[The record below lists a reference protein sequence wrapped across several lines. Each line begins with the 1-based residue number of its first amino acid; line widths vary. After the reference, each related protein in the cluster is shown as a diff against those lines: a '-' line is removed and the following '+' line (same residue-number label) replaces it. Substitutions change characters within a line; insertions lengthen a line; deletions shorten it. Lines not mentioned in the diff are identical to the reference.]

1 MQTQI
6 ANWLELNQDNFA
18 ATQKWI
24 DINSNLFI
32 NLAQQQLE
40 LLGICVE
47 SGNKQVQAWTQ
58 AKEPG
63 EVITAQTELLNTFR
77 KQVVNNIHVTVDVWL
92 DSKKQVTQW
101 TENSLKQ
108 AAQWHH
114 AVFNS

>member
-6 ANWLELNQDNFA
+6 AKWLELNQDNFA

-24 DINSNLFI
+24 DINNHLFM

-40 LLGICVE
+40 LFGICVD
-47 SGNKQVQAWTQ
+47 SNNKQVQAWTQ

-63 EVITAQTELLNTFR
+63 EVITAQTELLNDFR
-77 KQVVNNIHVTVDVWL
+77 KQVVNNIHVTVDVLL
-92 DSKKQVTQW
+92 DNNKQVTQW

-108 AAQWHH
+108 VTQWHH
-114 AVFNS
+114 AMFNS